1 MTTSVNTT
9 TQKGDGKTTLVDVLS
24 VECAAARRK
33 LVEFIRETE
42 VSYKRLC
49 SSSGKRMAPKV
60 RAEYLDLR
68 KRMHDLL
75 VHARQELEQF
85 DLTLERKAQ

>member
-1 MTTSVNTT
+1 MTSPVNTT
-9 TQKGDGKTTLVDVLS
+9 TQKGDGKTTLVDVLAF
-24 VECAAARRK
+24 EGADARRK
-33 LVEFIRETE
+33 LVQFIRETE

-68 KRMHDLL
+68 TRLHDLL
-75 VHARQELEQF
+75 AHARQELEQF
-85 DLTLERKAQ
+85 DLDLAKKAP

>member
-1 MTTSVNTT
+1 MTSPVNTT

-68 KRMHDLL
+68 RRLHDVLSR
-75 VHARQELEQF
+75 ARQELEQF
-85 DLTLERKAQ
+85 DLDLAKKAP